1 MPTFRSFF
9 SSKSMDSK
17 RIFNTDD
24 LPDDTEEEPRTP
36 TSFGFLSSSTTSA
49 QIPSSP
55 PQSDHLTVHGQQK
68 QRPRGSSSSSTTT
81 TTINNNNSNNPS
93 NHSQTTK
100 GIPLSQFVAQNLDDV
115 PHTTKKNF
123 NLITEFDSQ
132 VATSKQHSTMSLE
145 NDIESNQSNHANT
158 LQVPKPPFSSFQD
171 IGFAED
177 MNPRHR
183 RTNEDGHCMIDRFRG
198 KEGEGFFAIYDGH
211 GGRGA
216 VNIVQSR
223 FHNIFESEL
232 NDMENSQQSELID
245 VTQVYNQA
253 YSRMDAE
260 LKLQEILYNGAT
272 SITCYVRP
280 LPSSKKRFL
289 YVANCGDAR
298 VVISKK
304 DGTAERLT
312 YDHKASDEGEVKRI
326 KAKNGFVA
334 YNRVNGVLSVTRSFG
349 DHAMKEWVI
358 SEPYHSFVDLTENEY
373 DYLILACDGV
383 WDVISDQDCVNL
395 IHENANTMNCQ
406 QLAEFILK
414 RSLSLG
420 STDNI
425 SIIIIKL

>member
-1 MPTFRSFF
+1 
-9 SSKSMDSK
+9 
-17 RIFNTDD
+17 
-24 LPDDTEEEPRTP
+24 
-36 TSFGFLSSSTTSA
+36 
-49 QIPSSP
+49 
-55 PQSDHLTVHGQQK
+55 
-68 QRPRGSSSSSTTT
+68 
-81 TTINNNNSNNPS
+81 
-93 NHSQTTK
+93 
-100 GIPLSQFVAQNLDDV
+100 
-115 PHTTKKNF
+115 
-123 NLITEFDSQ
+123 
-132 VATSKQHSTMSLE
+132 MSLE
-145 NDIESNQSNHANT
+145 NDIESNQVNHANT

-216 VNIVQSR
+216 VNIVQNR

-245 VTQVYNQA
+245 VTQVFNQA

-272 SITCYVRP
+272 SITCYIRP

-349 DHAMKEWVI
+349 DHAMKDWVI

-383 WDVISDQDCVNL
+383 WDVISDQECVNL